1 MLTLGHGQIHETRQ
15 FVKVCDLGTAIDR
28 DDAATAHS
36 QVTPYLISRFY
47 RAPEVILGMDYD
59 YAIDVWS
66 IGCTLFELFT
76 GKILFAGENNN
87 QMLKLMMELRG
98 RMYPKYY
105 KRGQMWPHH
114 FDERDNF
121 VSVTRDS
128 ITNRVSAGWFDGG
141 GGGGVYGGVVF
152 RGQDGVDGRFC

>member
-1 MLTLGHGQIHETRQ
+1 
-15 FVKVCDLGTAIDR
+15 
-28 DDAATAHS
+28 
-36 QVTPYLISRFY
+36 
-47 RAPEVILGMDYD
+47 MDYD

-76 GKILFAGENNN
+76 GKILFPGENNN

-114 FDERDNF
+114 FDDRDNF
-121 VSVTRDS
+121 VSVSRDK
-128 ITNRVSAGWFDGG
+128 ITNRVSG
-141 GGGGVYGGVVF
+141 VF
-152 RGQDGVDGRFC
+152 RCLWIRWPPTIFARNAESSPPQSRPSPDHARRKCVAERCDGNGVSA